1 MRSKKTKHQ
10 PKHIQ
15 LALELV
21 ERYRFI
27 RALHTCYYNLLGAD
41 VTGFASEFFFLVG
54 DVIEGKPID
63 EAALRFINMDRVRE
77 FLKEDK

>member
-1 MRSKKTKHQ
+1 MKRKTTKYQ
-10 PKHIQ
+10 PKHVR
-15 LALELV
+15 LALEVV

-27 RALHTCYYNLLGAD
+27 RALHTCYYNQLGANVVD
-41 VTGFASEFFFLVG
+41 FACEFFFLVG

-63 EAALRFINMDRVRE
+63 EASLRFVDMDRVRE

>member
-1 MRSKKTKHQ
+1 MKTKKTKYQ

-21 ERYRFI
+21 ERYRVI
-27 RALHTCYYNLLGAD
+27 RALHTCYYNLLATNITD
-41 VTGFASEFFFLVG
+41 FASEFFFLVG

-63 EAALRFINMDRVRE
+63 ETALRFISMDRVRE
-77 FLKEDK
+77 FLKEDR